1 MPRGMKLRETNSH
14 KLFTTMQ
21 GPTYSQRPQRPQRPQ
36 GGQGGQGWQGG
47 QGGRAPPVQRAQQV
61 YASGP
66 AYVAPMSEA
75 FKKRQALAK
84 LAKKQVEA
92 KAAGILLP
100 SGEGDARPLCP
111 FEAKGKL
118 HIECLDEAC
127 WKRGL
132 YRHRLRMR
140 EVCSYNAKC
149 RIGKCLLVHDRL
161 ARKENFAEYLAK
173 RQSRDMQGG
182 QDEYNRRCAMQDRV
196 NQESLQPCRFGLRCS
211 SVRCKQVHPKDFPG
225 ACPKQHHCQF
235 QRALFS
241 PSDGQGAAGKAAGKV
256 AAGKVAAGKA
266 AGKVAAGKVAAGKE
280 ECLMN
285 HPRFKLAGFCDNCG
299 LLATISQDGI
309 SLGCSH

>member
-1 MPRGMKLRETNSH
+1 MPGGMKLRETNFH

-21 GPTYSQRPQRPQRPQ
+21 GSQRNQRPQRPQGGQRPQHAQRPQ
-36 GGQGGQGWQGG
+36 GGQGGQG
-47 QGGRAPPVQRAQQV
+47 GRQPVARAQQV
-61 YASGP
+61 YASGA

-111 FEAKGKL
+111 FEAKGKV

-132 YRHRLRMR
+132 YRHRLPMR

-149 RIGKCLLVHDRL
+149 RIGKCLMVHDRL

-173 RQSRDMQGG
+173 RQARTNDAHVARGMRAQA
-182 QDEYNRRCAMQDRV
+182 EYNRRMQDRV
-196 NQESLQPCRFGLRCS
+196 NYEHQPCRFGLRCS

-225 ACPKQHHCQF
+225 ACPKQHHCQL

-241 PSDGQGAAGKAAGKV
+241 PPSEKAGGKAAGQ
-256 AAGKVAAGKA
+256 G
-266 AGKVAAGKVAAGKE
+266 AGKE
-280 ECLMN
+280 ECVMN
-285 HPRFKLAGFCDNCG
+285 HPRFKLAGFCEQCG